1 MKRGEI
7 WFVDL
12 DPTRG
17 KEQRGTRPVLVVST
31 DAFTRVTG
39 LAIVCPVTSGG
50 ALARDLGFAVSLIG
64 SGLKTAGVVIA
75 SQPRTID
82 LKARNA
88 RRIETAPDF
97 IVDDVLARLTAI
109 LD

>member
-7 WFVDL
+7 WYVEL
-12 DPTRG
+12 DPTLG

-31 DAFTRVTG
+31 DAFSHVTG
-39 LAIVCPVTSGG
+39 LAIVCPITGG
-50 ALARDLGFAVSLIG
+50 GPLTRDLGFAVSLIG
-64 SGLKTAGVVIA
+64 SGLKTTGVVIA

-82 LKARNA
+82 LKARNG

-97 IVDDVLARLTAI
+97 IVDDVLARLVAI
-109 LD
+109 FE

>member
-12 DPTRG
+12 EPTFG
-17 KEQRGTRPVLVVST
+17 KEQRGTRPVIVVST
-31 DAFTRVTG
+31 EAFFRVTG
-39 LAIVCPVTSGG
+39 LAIVCPITSGG
-50 ALARDLGFAVSLIG
+50 VMTRDQGFAVSLVG
-64 SGLKTAGVVIA
+64 SGLNTTGAVIA

-88 RRIETAPDF
+88 QRVELAPDF
-97 IVDDVLARLTAI
+97 IVDDVLARLGAI
-109 LD
+109 LE